1 MGFPDSAVGL
11 LAAVSVLVQ
20 LSVLVFAILVSWRAM
35 RALEDIS
42 DTLRERL
49 PGRRD

>member
-11 LAAVSVLVQ
+11 LAAASLLVQ
-20 LSVLVFAILVSWRAM
+20 LSVLVFVILVSWRAM

-42 DTLRERL
+42 DTLKDRL
-49 PGRRD
+49 GR